1 MRGDPMMQKGN
12 FKDILVMKGMG
23 RVDDTRPIDLQEY
36 ALPKSKDLK
45 DIPIPVT
52 TVPKKIC
59 FSKKI
64 AGTIYDVTA
73 NFDLEGKE
81 TILQQ
86 FKALILAKEL

>member
-1 MRGDPMMQKGN
+1 MMQKGN

-36 ALPKSKDLK
+36 VIPKSKDLK
-45 DIPIPVT
+45 DTPIPVT
-52 TVPKKIC
+52 TVPKKIS